1 MQHAKSSSSLG
12 PAEAG
17 QALARAQLAGPDQ
30 PSCLS
35 FMNNSYPPSLTRYG
49 EEASKVYGDAMTAAG
64 NAAMTYMNV
73 SSLGVK
79 GIVKKTA
86 KETAK
91 GVGKNVLEAHAPKQ
105 AELEDGEGRK

>member
-1 MQHAKSSSSLG
+1 
-12 PAEAG
+12 
-17 QALARAQLAGPDQ
+17 
-30 PSCLS
+30 
-35 FMNNSYPPSLTRYG
+35 
-49 EEASKVYGDAMTAAG
+49 
-64 NAAMTYMNV
+64 V

-105 AELEDGEGRK
+105 AKLEEGQWRSEKLLQKKLQA